1 MNRLQRLISPSLLAA
16 LASSNDHYSLSYP
29 KLNDDA
35 NVNYKGNRTGEIR
48 AGKTAKRHK
57 GERKLSRKQRKKRK

>member
-1 MNRLQRLISPSLLAA
+1 MNGLQRLISPSLLAA
-16 LASSNDHYSLSYP
+16 LASPNDHYSLSDL
-29 KLNDDA
+29 KLSDV
-35 NVNYKGNRTGEIR
+35 NVNYKGEIR